1 MAPPPE
7 ARRLNPGP
15 CNPPLKDAGLD
26 PAFAVVFGSQVRGTT
41 DPWSDIDLVIVAPA
55 LDGGSNAGTVGLL
68 WRVAAR
74 TDSRIEP
81 IPCGTRQWEEDD
93 TSALLE
99 VARRE
104 GVRIAA

>member
-1 MAPPPE
+1 MVAEPIVTSVRSYLR
-7 ARRLNPGP
+7 A
-15 CNPPLKDAGLD
+15 LKEAGLE
-26 PAFAVVFGSQVRGTT
+26 ASFAVVFGSQACGAT
-41 DPWSDIDLVIVAPA
+41 DRWSDIDVVIVAPA
-55 LDGGSNAGTVGLL
+55 LDGGADARTVGLL

-81 IPCGTRQWEEDD
+81 IPCGTRQWEQDD
-93 TSALLE
+93 TSVLLE